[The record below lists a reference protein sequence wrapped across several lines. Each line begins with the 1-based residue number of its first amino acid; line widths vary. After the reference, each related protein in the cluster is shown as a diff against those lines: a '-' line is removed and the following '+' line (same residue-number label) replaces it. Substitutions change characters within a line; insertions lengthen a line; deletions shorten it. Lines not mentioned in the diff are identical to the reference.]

1 MKPDAEF
8 DVGGILACVS
18 EGAQSDHAVSVAV
31 DLAEKLDARLELVHA
46 VQVPDLLATRF
57 DTSQIAAM
65 NAERVAESRKDILA
79 HFAEAHAGRT
89 VGGTGLEE
97 LLHVVPGNPSK
108 LLVDRAEQDDVDL
121 LVIGDSGKHKNL
133 DFGGV
138 GRALLSHAP
147 CPLWLQVA
155 PPAPIES
162 VLVPVDLSEH
172 SFAALRTAVD
182 LAGRLKARVAAIH
195 CFTVNEYAYVGV
207 PYGAGYASTW
217 SPGDIRD
224 DVRGDFEKR
233 LEAFEWGDVEHE
245 TIFAED
251 VPAAG
256 ILARQDD
263 FDLIVMGT
271 HGRTGL
277 AAALLGGVAYR
288 VLRTSKTPVLAIRQP
303 DRPWLL

>member
-1 MKPDAEF
+1 MNTNGNF

-18 EGAQSDHAVSVAV
+18 DGSQSDHAVTLAA
-31 DLAEKLDARLELVHA
+31 DLADRLNARLELIHA

-65 NAERVAESRKDILA
+65 NAERVNFSRDELCAHLA
-79 HFAEAHAGRT
+79 KSHAGRE
-89 VGGTGLEE
+89 VAGAPLAD

-108 LLVDRAEQDDVDL
+108 VLLDRAKADDVDL
-121 LVIGDSGKHKNL
+121 LVIGDSGRAKNL

-138 GRALLSHAP
+138 ARGLLSHAP
-147 CPLWLQVA
+147 CPIWLQVT
-155 PPAPIES
+155 PPRPIERI
-162 VLVPVDLSEH
+162 LVPVDLSEH
-172 SFAALRTAVD
+172 SFAALRTAGG
-182 LAGRLKARVAAIH
+182 LARRLKARVTVLH

-224 DVRGDFEKR
+224 DVREDFEKR
-233 LEAFEWGDVEHE
+233 IAELDWGDVDHD
-245 TIFAED
+245 TAFAED
-251 VPAAG
+251 IPAAG

-263 FDLIVMGT
+263 CDLIVMGT

-288 VLRTSKTPVLAIRQP
+288 VLRTAHTPVLAIRQP
-303 DRPWLL
+303 DRPWLV